1 MVSTER
7 LMFDDFALVLVF
19 PDKDLGTP
27 SRSNNAITAARGVR
41 YEQRCHDFDVFDA
54 MHVFS

>member
-1 MVSTER
+1 
-7 LMFDDFALVLVF
+7 MFDDFALVLVF